1 MSRVGRNTKPSTEQ
15 QTGTITD
22 WDDSRGFGWVEADGQ
37 RIFIHI
43 KEFGRG
49 QRRPKAGERVRFEL
63 GSDPKGRRCAKA
75 VAYVRSGGR
84 IGIGAWMQLMIL
96 LVLPGLALQ
105 TLPGRWWIGP
115 TVIAALSLIAYGMY
129 LHDKRRAIRSG
140 WRVSEGALH
149 LVELLGGWPG
159 AFLAQRK
166 LRHKCSKRSY
176 QFTFWCIVG
185 LFQLVSAD
193 FIFEH
198 RISSWARVQVE
209 QLMERAPMD

>member
-1 MSRVGRNTKPSTEQ
+1 MRREGADAIQSIKQ

-22 WDDSRGFGWVEADGQ
+22 WDDRRGFGWLEADGQ

-43 KEFGRG
+43 KEIESG
-49 QRRPKAGERVRFEL
+49 QRRPKAGERVRFAL
-63 GSDPKGRRCAKA
+63 GRDPKGRSRAKA
-75 VAYVRSGGR
+75 VTYLRSGGR
-84 IGIGAWMQLMIL
+84 IGIGSWLQLMIL

-115 TVIAALSLIAYGMY
+115 AVITALSLLAFGMY

-159 AFLAQRK
+159 AFLAQRR

-193 FIFEH
+193 FILEH
-198 RISSWARVQVE
+198 RISIWARVQVE
-209 QLMERAPMD
+209 QLIERTRTD